1 MKIILLLIL
10 FVFFIILGL
19 VAAYKEGHLDGMIE
33 AYKDIDNF
41 LDNLEHESGNN
52 QKD

>member
-19 VAAYKEGHLDGMIE
+19 IAAYKQGHIEGMIE
-33 AYKDIDNF
+33 AYKDIEDF
-41 LDNLEHESGNN
+41 LDNLEHESGNY